1 MQLSIP
7 TPRSQ
12 PQHGAFRSAGL
23 CATRPKGRTAPA
35 GALRSHLRDTHSR
48 PRPARPRPPAAPQG
62 TERARSCRGLLGS
75 AAARCFS
82 LIPASSPSPQRLHK
96 RAGEGPEP
104 PAAPGPQ
111 QPPRAMEASTRGC
124 PRPPRDRTAA
134 ARRPTP
140 VGRCPSPP
148 PRPVRPPVPPRGSA
162 ARYRRGRAWRRAAAV
177 PVERR
182 VRPRAPGPYPVP
194 PARLLWEAGDE
205 EKRRGHGAAPRPPRP
220 GLYLGAP
227 RGRAA
232 RCWSGAIRAAAARPL
247 LGPPPA
253 RPAAVPQGASRPA
266 PPLSRAP
273 ERPR

>member
-1 MQLSIP
+1 M
-7 TPRSQ
+7 PRGRRDEQHLREPCGATCGTRTAAHARPDRARLRLLRAPSG
-12 PQHGAFRSAGL
+12 HGAAAGSLAAQLHAAFPSSLPVPHRPNAYIKEPGRGRSPRQ
-23 CATRPKGRTAPA
+23 TRA
-35 GALRSHLRDTHSR
+35 RSS
-48 PRPARPRPPAAPQG
+48 RPARWRRAHGDAPARPATERPLPAAPH
-62 TERARSCRGLLGS
+62 LWD
-75 AAARCFS
+75 AAPPRRLAPSVHPS
-82 LIPASSPSPQRLHK
+82 L
-96 RAGEGPEP
+96 
-104 PAAPGPQ
+104 PAAP
-111 QPPRAMEASTRGC
+111 
-124 PRPPRDRTAA
+124 
-134 ARRPTP
+134 
-140 VGRCPSPP
+140 
-148 PRPVRPPVPPRGSA
+148 PPVTGA
-162 ARYRRGRAWRRAAAV
+162 GRAWRRAAAV